1 VDDLVKEC
9 DRLDNIPEVPEKRF
23 RGNKCSNS
31 SESFLAPVDETGGR
45 IDNSS
50 PRGSFGL
57 PDSGA
62 GYVDSKHKTPQ
73 ECVYVNRD
81 EVPQALCLG
90 EISSDEDLPQ
100 SNKSCVSV

>member
-1 VDDLVKEC
+1 MKEC

-57 PDSGA
+57 PDS
-62 GYVDSKHKTPQ
+62 
-73 ECVYVNRD
+73 R
-81 EVPQALCLG
+81 
-90 EISSDEDLPQ
+90 
-100 SNKSCVSV
+100 